1 MSIGTSSHSRILWD
15 CEDITWGMWVC
26 QLDALHKASIRPSIS
41 LHHSA
46 YTIVHICLHI
56 YIHTYIHIYIYN
68 SIYIQTHTQTH
79 RELIIVSHMLSNI
92 YIYISYVYNIV
103 YTLYCIWYIYSG
115 LYIIHSI
122 SHISYMYY
130 VFCMYICIYTP
141 TLYVRINQ
149 LPRKLAVA
157 WHTSATLRRLPWHTP
172 SVGSPEHFE
181 DKVSHQGHQLFDMFI
196 YIYYIIL

>member
-1 MSIGTSSHSRILWD
+1 
-15 CEDITWGMWVC
+15 
-26 QLDALHKASIRPSIS
+26 
-41 LHHSA
+41 
-46 YTIVHICLHI
+46 
-56 YIHTYIHIYIYN
+56 
-68 SIYIQTHTQTH
+68 
-79 RELIIVSHMLSNI
+79 
-92 YIYISYVYNIV
+92 
-103 YTLYCIWYIYSG
+103 
-115 LYIIHSI
+115 
-122 SHISYMYY
+122 MYY

-196 YIYYIIL
+196 YIYYIIEENPQCIWVHLGTMTPKLSINRDCKC